1 MRSLAYFIVF
11 LLICITG
18 CKDFLQEENLSYLDE
33 IDFYKTSEDAENAL
47 NAIYNL
53 LDDQGAYGASYWR
66 VKGLASDE
74 GLYEGNF
81 SDIATLANASYGSS
95 NSEIKNVWSSFYA
108 VTYVSNIVIEK
119 VPSIEMDSARKVVV
133 LAEAK
138 FFRGLAYMELQ
149 RLFNKVPLMLDAPFS
164 DSETYLMPQSNK
176 ASIQQQVV
184 TDLEHAVTS
193 LPLSSAWGRPNS
205 YAAAALL
212 SRMYFLNQD
221 YAQAKTWAMLVI
233 NSTAYSLESDVNSLF
248 KNLNDVNNETIFAIT
263 RSANNL
269 GNINEDLLPPSLGG
283 SGNYTIPS
291 SFLTNF
297 DTLDRRLEVF
307 LTEEDDRYYVTKFWD
322 EINESDG
329 GTTSVDFPII
339 RFADILLMYAECEN
353 EINNGPTA
361 EAYSAVNLV
370 RARARQ
376 ALVNEVLEVRDIL
389 PDLMGL
395 NYDTFVEALH
405 HERKI
410 EFLWEGLRWADLVKK
425 EGLIDAVSEAKPT
438 AVPSARNYYF
448 PIPIFEMELHLDWSQ
463 NAGY

>member
-1 MRSLAYFIVF
+1 MRSLAYLIVF

-212 SRMYFLNQD
+212 SRMYFMTQD
-221 YAQAKTWAMLVI
+221 YGQDKAWAMLVI

-269 GNINEDLLPPSLGG
+269 GNINEDL
-283 SGNYTIPS
+283 
-291 SFLTNF
+291 F
-297 DTLDRRLEVF
+297 
-307 LTEEDDRYYVTKFWD
+307 TK
-322 EINESDG
+322 
-329 GTTSVDFPII
+329 
-339 RFADILLMYAECEN
+339 
-353 EINNGPTA
+353 
-361 EAYSAVNLV
+361 
-370 RARARQ
+370 
-376 ALVNEVLEVRDIL
+376 
-389 PDLMGL
+389 
-395 NYDTFVEALH
+395 
-405 HERKI
+405 K
-410 EFLWEGLRWADLVKK
+410 
-425 EGLIDAVSEAKPT
+425 
-438 AVPSARNYYF
+438 
-448 PIPIFEMELHLDWSQ
+448 
-463 NAGY
+463 